1 MKVAIAGVPHLY
13 NGEPSNLY
21 NFCEELV
28 AVDLGCGVTEIVMP
42 RASEAS
48 M

>member
-1 MKVAIAGVPHLY
+1 MEVAISGVPHLY

-21 NFCEELV
+21 NFCKEEV
-28 AVDLGCGVTEIVMP
+28 AVDLGRVVTEIVMP
-42 RASEAS
+42 CASKAP